1 MISCFILNALGVQ
14 AVLENGETKNDAIRP
29 DFNKSI
35 FIDFAGAKITS
46 DAGFLMMREVD
57 QRFDIIQSGSKLLK
71 DTRSISHKKH
81 SFEQMIRQRVYQ
93 IAAGYEN
100 CNDADLLRIDPA
112 LRLALD
118 KGHQSGAGQSNGL
131 SCDWRRL
138 VGESHIMPGI
148 GMFIS
153 HRLLRCATIT
163 GMYSVGSIERG
174 TGGAGKPFGRFC
186 RIIRIIVTQLAGRL

>member
-1 MISCFILNALGVQ
+1 LGVQ
-14 AVLENGETKNDAIRP
+14 AVLENGETKNDAIRL

-46 DAGFLMMREVD
+46 DAGFLMLREVD
-57 QRFDIIQSGSKLLK
+57 QRFDVIQSGSKLLK
-71 DTRSISHKKH
+71 DTRSISHKTH

-100 CNDADLLRIDPA
+100 CDNADLLRIDPA

-131 SCDWRRL
+131 SCDW
-138 VGESHIMPGI
+138 
-148 GMFIS
+148 
-153 HRLLRCATIT
+153 
-163 GMYSVGSIERG
+163 
-174 TGGAGKPFGRFC
+174 
-186 RIIRIIVTQLAGRL
+186 

>member
-1 MISCFILNALGVQ
+1 MNDHQSVGRMEADRGGTQPLVDNRAYLHNYLIYCFILNALGVQ

-46 DAGFLMMREVD
+46 DAVFLMLREVN

-71 DTRSISHKKH
+71 DTRSISHKTH

-100 CNDADLLRIDPA
+100 CDNADLLRIDPA

-131 SCDWRRL
+131 SCDW
-138 VGESHIMPGI
+138 
-148 GMFIS
+148 
-153 HRLLRCATIT
+153 
-163 GMYSVGSIERG
+163 
-174 TGGAGKPFGRFC
+174 
-186 RIIRIIVTQLAGRL
+186 

>member
-1 MISCFILNALGVQ
+1 M
-14 AVLENGETKNDAIRP
+14 LENGETKNDAIRA

-35 FIDFAGAKITS
+35 FIDFAGAKITT
-46 DAGFLMMREVD
+46 DAGFLMLREVD

-93 IAAGYEN
+93 IAAGCEN

-118 KGHQSGAGQSNGL
+118 KGHQSGVGQSNGL
-131 SCDWRRL
+131 SCDW
-138 VGESHIMPGI
+138 
-148 GMFIS
+148 
-153 HRLLRCATIT
+153 
-163 GMYSVGSIERG
+163 
-174 TGGAGKPFGRFC
+174 
-186 RIIRIIVTQLAGRL
+186 

>member
-1 MISCFILNALGVQ
+1 M
-14 AVLENGETKNDAIRP
+14 LENGETKNDAIRL

-46 DAGFLMMREVD
+46 DAGFLMLREVD

-71 DTRSISHKKH
+71 DTRSISHKTH

-100 CNDADLLRIDPA
+100 CDNADLLRIDPA

-131 SCDWRRL
+131 SCDW
-138 VGESHIMPGI
+138 
-148 GMFIS
+148 
-153 HRLLRCATIT
+153 
-163 GMYSVGSIERG
+163 
-174 TGGAGKPFGRFC
+174 
-186 RIIRIIVTQLAGRL
+186 

>member
-14 AVLENGETKNDAIRP
+14 AVLENGETKNDAIRL

-71 DTRSISHKKH
+71 DTRSISHKTH

-100 CNDADLLRIDPA
+100 CNGADLLQIDPA

-131 SCDWRRL
+131 SCDW
-138 VGESHIMPGI
+138 
-148 GMFIS
+148 
-153 HRLLRCATIT
+153 
-163 GMYSVGSIERG
+163 
-174 TGGAGKPFGRFC
+174 
-186 RIIRIIVTQLAGRL
+186 